1 MVVFGITGGLSGC
14 DSRGVFCFSSVAAF
28 GSDVSLPALSPA
40 LFGVPGVTGVATCD
54 ASDASKSVVVLPS
67 LDGRTRLISGLIVRF
82 SPVGAPETTGVSGDA
97 GATDSTGVPPGAAGI
112 SEDAGAAGTGVP
124 QILQKRAPVTSSLLH
139 LEQ

>member
-28 GSDVSLPALSPA
+28 GSGVSLPALSPD

-82 SPVGAPETTGVSGDA
+82 SPVGAPGTAGVSGV
-97 GATDSTGVPPGAAGI
+97 TGVPPGAAGV

>member
-1 MVVFGITGGLSGC
+1 MVVFGITGGLNGC
-14 DSRGVFCFSSVAAF
+14 DRRGVFCFSLVAAF
-28 GSDVSLPALSPA
+28 GSEVSLPALSPA
-40 LFGVPGVTGVATCD
+40 LFGVPGITVEATCD

-82 SPVGAPETTGVSGDA
+82 SPVGAPGAAGVSGDA
-97 GATDSTGVPPGAAGI
+97 D
-112 SEDAGAAGTGVP
+112 AAGTGVP